1 MKAKPTKNTKLRNT
15 IFIYVFLPF
24 LSVVLYSFNQNT
36 GSTSRPNIVFILADD
51 QGWRDLGYMGSK
63 YYETPEIDRLA
74 ASGMVFTNAY
84 ANAPNCAPTRAAL
97 MTGLYAPRTG
107 IYTVGSS
114 ERGKA
119 ALRRLIPVE
128 NKTVLDTAFI
138 TIAEALH
145 ANGYVCASIGKWHL
159 GDPPGFGPG
168 AQGFDLN
175 VAGWHLGHPR
185 SYFSPYHNPY
195 LPDGP
200 KGEYL
205 TDRLTAEAEKFIE
218 ANKDRPFFLYFPH
231 YAVHTPL
238 QAKDSLTG
246 IFRQRPPDDGQRNA
260 VYAAMIKSLDES
272 VGRILRRLDSLHLRE
287 NTLVIFMSDNGGVW
301 GITSN
306 APLRGAKGML
316 YEGGIREPFIASWP
330 GHIAAGSRSDY
341 PIIGLDLYPTLLE
354 ITGTPTPKGFR
365 PDGIDLS
372 DLFLDGKEPRRR
384 ILCWHF
390 PAYLERMRG
399 MPQMWRTT
407 PATAL
412 RYGDWKL
419 IRFYETG
426 KEELYNLKEDIGEKN
441 DLSLQDTRQKKKMSK
456 KMDRW
461 LRKTHAPLP
470 LQKNPAFDEKA
481 YQQQLEKIKAQTHEK
496 N

>member
-1 MKAKPTKNTKLRNT
+1 MGT
-15 IFIYVFLPF
+15 IKDLFLLLL
-24 LSVVLYSFNQNT
+24 LSLVSLVAPGQK
-36 GSTSRPNIVFILADD
+36 PNIVFILADD
-51 QGWRDLGYMGSK
+51 QGWRDLGYMGSR

-97 MTGLYAPRTG
+97 MSGLYAPRTG
-107 IYTVGSS
+107 IYTVGPS
-114 ERGKA
+114 ERGRA
-119 ALRRLIPVE
+119 AYRRLIPVK
-128 NKTVLDTAFI
+128 NRTVLDTAFV

-145 ANGYVCASIGKWHL
+145 ARGYVCASIGKWHL
-159 GDPPGFGPG
+159 GDPPDSGPE

-200 KGEYL
+200 QGEYL
-205 TDRLTAEAEKFIE
+205 TDRLTSEAEKFIE
-218 ANKDRPFFLYFPH
+218 DNKDRPFFLYFPH

-238 QAKDSLTG
+238 QAKDSITAV
-246 IFRQRPPDDGQRNA
+246 FRQRPPDDGQKNA

-272 VGRILRRLDSLHLRE
+272 VGRILHKLDELHLRE

-330 GHIAAGSRSDY
+330 GKIKAGIRSDY
-341 PIIGLDLYPTLLE
+341 PIIGLDLYPTLLA
-354 ITGTPTPKGFR
+354 ITGSPRPAGFH

-372 DLFLDGKEPRRR
+372 KLFLEGKTPRRR
-384 ILCWHF
+384 ALYWHF

-407 PATAL
+407 PATAI
-412 RYGDWKL
+412 RYSDWKL
-419 IRFYETG
+419 IRFYETD

-441 DLSLQDTRQKKKMSK
+441 DLSLREPRQKKKLSK

-461 LRKTHAPLP
+461 LRRTHAPLP
-470 LQKNPAFDEKA
+470 TQQNPAFDEKA
-481 YQQQLEKIKAQTHEK
+481 YQQQLQKIKSQNHEK
-496 N
+496 H